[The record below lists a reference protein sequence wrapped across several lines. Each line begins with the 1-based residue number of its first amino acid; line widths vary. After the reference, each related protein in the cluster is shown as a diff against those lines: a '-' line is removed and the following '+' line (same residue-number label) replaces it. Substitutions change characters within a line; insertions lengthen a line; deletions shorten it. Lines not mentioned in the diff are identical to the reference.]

1 MRLPQLT
8 ACPVCHGTLTTRVQ
22 ACPKCESDLSPY
34 YEQHSA
40 ACRLINTAANAVS
53 RGELTEAR
61 QALGEAERLLP
72 APVETIDVLRA
83 VIALREN
90 RLDDA
95 QRMASA
101 LAEDCPE
108 KAGLMEDIA
117 ASVERMES
125 AKMHFNLALTSA
137 RQGSLADAAH
147 HADKALSLA
156 PHLAEAW
163 RLAVQIALKREEFD
177 AAERYLLRGAELL
190 PDDSYLTPLARAI
203 KIAKR

>member
-34 YEQHSA
+34 YGQHSA

-53 RGELTEAR
+53 RGELAEAR
-61 QALGEAERLLP
+61 QAMGEAERLLP
-72 APVETIDVLRA
+72 APVEAIEVLRS

-95 QRMASA
+95 QRLA
-101 LAEDCPE
+101 LTLADDCPE
-108 KAGLMEDIA
+108 KAGLIEDLA
-117 ASVERMES
+117 AAVERMES

-163 RLAVQIALKREEFD
+163 RLAVRIALKREEFD
-177 AAERYLLRGAELL
+177 AAERYLLRGAALF
-190 PDDSYLTPLARAI
+190 PADSYLTPLARAI
-203 KIAKR
+203 KTAER